1 MNKIIDGNKT
11 AKEIKD
17 KLKEKTAKL
26 ERKPALA
33 VVIVGD
39 NQASR
44 TYVNH
49 KKKDCEYVGF
59 DSIEHALPKET
70 TQEELLAL
78 INSLNEDPAITGI
91 LC

>member
-17 KLKEKTAKL
+17 RLKEKTAKL
-26 ERKPALA
+26 EKKPSLA
-33 VVIVGD
+33 VIIVGD

-49 KKKDCEYVGF
+49 KKRIVSMWVLNQLSMHCPETLHRM
-59 DSIEHALPKET
+59 SCLP
-70 TQEELLAL
+70 
-78 INSLNEDPAITGI
+78 
-91 LC
+91 